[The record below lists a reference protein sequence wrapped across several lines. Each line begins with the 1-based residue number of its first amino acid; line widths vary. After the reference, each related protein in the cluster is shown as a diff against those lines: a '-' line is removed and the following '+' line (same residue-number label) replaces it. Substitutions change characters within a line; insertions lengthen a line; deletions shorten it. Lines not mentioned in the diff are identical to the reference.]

1 MEVCKAFII
10 SIMSDPNFRFFEIT
24 ISHFV
29 LLLPTILR
37 SSWYKCGFQEA
48 YDGLVGFETV
58 VDHRNL
64 VFSFLRKLW
73 TYLEFFIEALC
84 AVLWCTLRT
93 KKVYCRARFY
103 VVFLYIYCSCIH
115 FHTFCILLILGYG
128 IFKIHIPYALHIIYY
143 YMCYHQ
149 DVHLWF
155 TLREYYFGIF
165 PIWRSWKCEI
175 N

>member
-64 VFSFLRKLW
+64 VFSFLRKLN
-73 TYLEFFIEALC
+73 LFRIFHRGFVCCFMMHFEDKKSLLPCSVLC
-84 AVLWCTLRT
+84 CVSIHILQ
-93 KKVYCRARFY
+93 
-103 VVFLYIYCSCIH
+103 LYSFSH
-115 FHTFCILLILGYG
+115 ILLILGYG

-149 DVHLWF
+149 DVHL
-155 TLREYYFGIF
+155 
-165 PIWRSWKCEI
+165 
-175 N
+175 

>member
-1 MEVCKAFII
+1 MEVCMAFII

-48 YDGLVGFETV
+48 YDGLVGFETA

-73 TYLEFFIEALC
+73 TYWEFFIEALC

-93 KKVYCRARFY
+93 KKVSTAVLGFMLCFY
-103 VVFLYIYCSCIH
+103 TYTVAVFIFTH
-115 FHTFCILLILGYG
+115 FAFYLFLDMAFLKFTFHMHY
-128 IFKIHIPYALHIIYY
+128 
-143 YMCYHQ
+143 
-149 DVHLWF
+149 
-155 TLREYYFGIF
+155 T
-165 PIWRSWKCEI
+165 
-175 N
+175 